1 MIIGVPKEIKT
12 EEGRV
17 AITPAGVTALVAHG
31 HSVLVEK
38 GAGTGSFIPDAEY
51 RAVGATVV
59 PAAEP
64 VWKKAQMVL
73 KVKEP
78 LPAEYRYLRPD
89 LILFTYLH
97 LAADE
102 RQPRALIKRGCTA
115 VAYETIALADGSLPL
130 LAPMSEVA
138 GKLSIQVGA
147 HCLEAS
153 QGGSGLLLSGVS
165 GVAPAKVTVIGAGVS
180 GKAACQVAVG
190 LGAQVTIL
198 DIDPRRRG
206 FIHDITQGR
215 VVTLMSNAANL
226 KRELATCDLL
236 IGAVLIPGAKAP
248 KLIQRCHL
256 KLMKP
261 GSALVDI
268 AIDQGGIA
276 ETSHATTHKDPTY
289 IVDGIVH
296 YCVANMPGIV
306 PQTSTYALTNAT
318 MSYAIELA
326 DKGLVQAVRGNDA
339 LARGVNVIRGKV
351 ACGGVAEAWRLP
363 CTDLA
368 AVL

>member
-31 HSVLVEK
+31 HSVLIEK
-38 GAGTGSFIPDAEY
+38 GAGKGSFIPDAEY
-51 RAVGATVV
+51 RAVGAAVV
-59 PAAEP
+59 PKAET
-64 VWKKAQMVL
+64 VWKRAQMVL

-78 LPAEYRYLRPD
+78 LPSEYRYLRPD

-102 RQPRALIKRGCTA
+102 AQTRALMKSGCTA
-115 VAYETIALADGSLPL
+115 VAYETIELPDGSLPL

-147 HCLEAS
+147 HCLEAN

-180 GKAACQVAVG
+180 GKSACQVAVG
-190 LGAQVTIL
+190 LGAQVTIM
-198 DIDPRRRG
+198 DINPTRLRY
-206 FIHDITQGR
+206 IHDITQGR

-248 KLIQRCHL
+248 KLLKRKHL
-256 KLMKP
+256 KMMKP

-276 ETSHATTHKDPTY
+276 ETSRPTTHKDPTY
-289 IVDGIVH
+289 LVDRIVH

-318 MSYAIELA
+318 MTYAIELA
-326 DKGLVQAVRGNDA
+326 DKGLARAVAESDA
-339 LARGVNVIRGKV
+339 LAKGVNVIRGRV
-351 ACGGVAEAWRLP
+351 TCPGVAAAWRLP
-363 CTDLA
+363 AADLSS
-368 AVL
+368 VL